1 MSVLSIPRRRSAGL
15 AIAAGAA
22 AVAVLAPQAA
32 FAATVSVSPSSSI
45 VSGSSVTVSGTG
57 YTANGTYKIG
67 ICSTKSYGIF
77 GIPACNAGVTATT
90 DSGGNLSVSVVAT
103 KTNTNAHASIAAP
116 FNAGQPSTF
125 TCKGTAANDQCEI
138 VVTDHNG
145 STSTIVARQNISFS

>member
-1 MSVLSIPRRRSAGL
+1 MVVLTPSRRRSAGL
-15 AIAAGAA
+15 AAAAAAA

-32 FAATVSVSPSSSI
+32 FAATVSVSPSTNI

-57 YTANGTYKIG
+57 YTADGTYKIG
-67 ICSTKSYGIF
+67 VCSTKSYGVF
-77 GIPACNAGVTATT
+77 GIPACNAGVEVTA
-90 DSGGNLSVSVVAT
+90 DASGTLNVSVVAD

-125 TCKGTAANDQCEI
+125 TCTGASTDDQCEI

-145 STSTIVARQNISFS
+145 SSSSIVARQNISFS